1 MRAGGESEMEVA
13 LMAESL
19 NYFFFCDGAFVIFS
33 CLQYRRFDVDTESL
47 CLLLSYQ
54 FFPAISFLLFPF
66 DFYLPK
72 GFW

>member
-1 MRAGGESEMEVA
+1 MRAGGKSEMKVA

-19 NYFFFCDGAFVIFS
+19 NYFFFV
-33 CLQYRRFDVDTESL
+33 RE
-47 CLLLSYQ
+47 LLSSSRVSNIAALMWTPNRCAFHSPTN
-54 FFPAISFLLFPF
+54 FFPAISLLLFPF